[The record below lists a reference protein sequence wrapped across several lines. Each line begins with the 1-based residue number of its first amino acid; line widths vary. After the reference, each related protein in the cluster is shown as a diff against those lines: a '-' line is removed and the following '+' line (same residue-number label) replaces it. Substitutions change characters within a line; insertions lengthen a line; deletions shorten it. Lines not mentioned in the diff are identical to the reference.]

1 MDPLWCR
8 TATNIPRRGG
18 FGVPPEFP
26 TGDYSPTR
34 RLFAPILN
42 RNPGENVDTR
52 SVGCP
57 CLAQRLPANQRAPRL
72 VDVGPL
78 VISHAQAA
86 EKVEKRVLGSCAPF

>member
-1 MDPLWCR
+1 
-8 TATNIPRRGG
+8 
-18 FGVPPEFP
+18 
-26 TGDYSPTR
+26 
-34 RLFAPILN
+34 
-42 RNPGENVDTR
+42 VDTR